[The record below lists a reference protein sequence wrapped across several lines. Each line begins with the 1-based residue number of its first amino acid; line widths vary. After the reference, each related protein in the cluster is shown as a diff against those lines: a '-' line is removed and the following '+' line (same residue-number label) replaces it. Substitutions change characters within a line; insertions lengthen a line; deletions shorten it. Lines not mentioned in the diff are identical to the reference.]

1 MAKSKENKDKEAA
14 QLKTGGKPDA
24 TPKAGDSAAVNKKMA
39 KSKENKK
46 KEAAQL
52 KTDEKPD
59 AAPQA
64 KDSPA
69 EPVKPARLKENFK
82 KEVVPQLMKDL
93 GLKNPMAVPRLV
105 KISLNIGM
113 GEATQDAKVLESA
126 VTELTA
132 ISGQKAVI
140 TRAKK
145 SIANFKLRK
154 GVAIGCRVTLRG
166 NRMYE
171 FFDRLVNVALP
182 RVRDFRGLSAKSF
195 DGRGSYTFGLKEHII
210 FPEINYDKVEKI
222 KGMNITIVT
231 SAKNDEMALALLTQM
246 GMPIKK

>member
-1 MAKSKENKDKEAA
+1 MAKSKENKNKEVA
-14 QLKTGGKPDA
+14 P
-24 TPKAGDSAAVNKKMA
+24 
-39 KSKENKK
+39 
-46 KEAAQL
+46 QL
-52 KTDEKPD
+52 KTDGSPD
-59 AAPQA
+59 AALNA
-64 KDSPA
+64 MDSSTI
-69 EPVKPARLKENFK
+69 KTKMARLKEFYQ
-82 KEVVPQLMKDL
+82 KEVVPQLMKDF
-93 GLKNPMAVPRLV
+93 GLKNPNAVPHLL
-105 KISLNIGM
+105 KISVNIGM

-126 VTELTA
+126 VTELTS

-154 GVAIGCRVTLRG
+154 GIAIGCRVTLRG
-166 NRMYE
+166 QRMYE

-182 RVRDFRGLSAKSF
+182 RVRDFRGLSVKSF
-195 DGRGSYTFGLKEHII
+195 DGRGSYTFGLKEQII
-210 FPEINYDKVEKI
+210 FPEINYDKVEKV